1 LCLFLDDEDKKS
13 IEREIFSAD
22 MIPESPTHLT
32 FWEKFLELQIKMLVT
47 NQVSSMTLI
56 ILRCIHNYK
65 IEKKSKVLLDVFGK
79 KTKPVKLDMKN

>member
-1 LCLFLDDEDKKS
+1 MCLFLDDEDKKS

-47 NQVSSMTLI
+47 NQVSYMFLI
-56 ILRCIHNYK
+56 MLMLY
-65 IEKKSKVLLDVFGK
+65 S
-79 KTKPVKLDMKN
+79 